1 MRMIEETHKTNEPV
15 FGKGFS
21 KKASGDRGFKS
32 HPPHHEQT
40 YPTLAFPEQ
49 FNII

>member
-1 MRMIEETHKTNEPV
+1 MENKTQQNNKKNV
-15 FGKGFS
+15 FGQAFS
-21 KKASGDRGFKS
+21 KKASGRGFKS